1 MFIYKTAVVGG
12 GAMGA
17 EIAQAI
23 TFSGVP
29 VLLKDVDQARVDKGL
44 EVIRK
49 IYQRRVD
56 RGKMTPED
64 MEQKMALVT
73 GTTTYEP
80 FGDVDLAIEA
90 VPENLPL
97 KQRIFKELNE
107 AAPQTAILA
116 SNTSSL
122 SISALGGVTNRP
134 HKVIG
139 MHFFYPAHIM
149 KLVEVI
155 PGLETSEETV
165 ADTTAFAESLRK
177 LPIRVNECPGF
188 LVNRILMPYL
198 NEAAFCA
205 QEGGASVKQIDEAMS
220 AFGFPMG
227 PFTLVDN
234 LGFDVCRDVVQ
245 ILVDAYGDRMQPAA
259 IWERLYRAGRYGAK
273 SGSGFYLYG
282 DRAGQPDAE
291 LDAILK
297 ALGANATEAGTPPG
311 GEVAEGSAEGR
322 RRRPTVKGE
331 FSVNRLVLPMVNE
344 AIRCLEERV
353 CTAAEVDLAV
363 IAGLGFPQSKG
374 GMLHYADQI
383 GLDTVL
389 DELQRLTKQL
399 GSRFWPSPLL
409 KRKVAAGQLGTK
421 THKGFFEYT
430 A

>member
-44 EVIRK
+44 EVIHK

-80 FGDVDLAIEA
+80 FGDVDLVIEA

-165 ADTTAFAESLRK
+165 ADITAFAESLRK

-205 QEGGASVKQIDEAMS
+205 QEGGATPKQIDEAMS

-227 PFTLVDN
+227 PFTLVDS

-245 ILVDAYGDRMQPAA
+245 ILVDAYGERMQPAG

-282 DRAGQPDAE
+282 DRAGQPDPE

-297 ALGANATEAGTPPG
+297 ALGAGT
-311 GEVAEGSAEGR
+311 
-322 RRRPTVKGE
+322 TVKGE

-344 AIRCLEERV
+344 AIRCLEEHV

-374 GMLHYADQI
+374 GMLHYADEI
-383 GLDTVL
+383 GLDVVL
-389 DELQRLTKQL
+389 GELQRLTKQL